1 MEFLSSS
8 NARFVFFLGEIQ
20 QANQEQVNFTFAQF
34 VSSFLT
40 MKLLLINFHLLFYPQ
55 VLAENQVSKRVLN
68 WTQKSANAQVV
79 KSKEENNFF
88 WRFQSA
94 ECKVKAPEQSTAE
107 EVKKKR

>member
-20 QANQEQVNFTFAQF
+20 QANQEQVNFTFVQF

-40 MKLLLINFHLLFYPQ
+40 MNLLLINFHLLFSPQ

-68 WTQKSANAQVV
+68 
-79 KSKEENNFF
+79 
-88 WRFQSA
+88 
-94 ECKVKAPEQSTAE
+94 
-107 EVKKKR
+107 

>member
-20 QANQEQVNFTFAQF
+20 QANQEQVNFTFVQF

-40 MKLLLINFHLLFYPQ
+40 MKLLLINFHLLFSPQ

-68 WTQKSANAQVV
+68 LTQKSANTQVV
-79 KSKEENNFF
+79 KSKE
-88 WRFQSA
+88 
-94 ECKVKAPEQSTAE
+94 
-107 EVKKKR
+107 